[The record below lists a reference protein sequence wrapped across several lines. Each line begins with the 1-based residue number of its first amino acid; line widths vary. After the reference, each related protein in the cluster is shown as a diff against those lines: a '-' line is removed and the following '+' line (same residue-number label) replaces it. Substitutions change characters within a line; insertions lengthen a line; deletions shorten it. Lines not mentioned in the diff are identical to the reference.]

1 MISSGTIDEDINDLA
16 LSKLALD
23 AAVAGREADEGGN
36 ENATEAKAK
45 SSLLSKLRTKLETK
59 LEGQDV
65 VKSVKEV
72 GEKVEDVVMKA

>member
-23 AAVAGREADEGGN
+23 AAVAGRESDEGGN

-59 LEGQDV
+59 LESQDV
-65 VKSVKEV
+65 VEPVKAV
-72 GEKVEDVVMKA
+72 KVEDVVM